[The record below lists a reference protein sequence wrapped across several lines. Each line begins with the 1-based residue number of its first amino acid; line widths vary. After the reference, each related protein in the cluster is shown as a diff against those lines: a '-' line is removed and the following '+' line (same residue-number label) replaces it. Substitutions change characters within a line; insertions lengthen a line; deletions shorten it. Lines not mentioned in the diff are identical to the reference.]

1 MTTDRRDAKEQGENR
16 SGHLGGA
23 RADFI
28 ASLGRKVEQAREIL
42 NGVEARAADPEPR
55 EELRR
60 RLHALGVSAKM
71 MHLDVMARTLAE
83 ADGLLERVSK
93 AGVIG
98 AADVAELAQVLD
110 DLPALAWGETPKDTS
125 VPKVAAASAAPM
137 QESPASVASFP
148 ALTRSCV
155 LFGSEMIAEALTDE
169 AYDGATFECERTEHV
184 QAAIGLARSLAPDVV
199 VVDADVPAALELVET
214 LLDDPLTES
223 VPILV
228 IGTFAASEQAARF
241 VALGVTRT
249 IPKPISPES
258 LRATCDEAIASREG
272 RTVRVSLGEP
282 TLEQLGDRLAN
293 EVRQALVDSVDRA
306 GRTVRVPLGE
316 GTEVLGA
323 IWGAIARVREVVTSR
338 TDGAVRFGKGPEGSI
353 ALAPVL
359 SSDVARG
366 DRAAARVRGP
376 AADVR
381 LTGRKVVV
389 VDDDPGVT
397 WFIADLLRTA
407 GCQVFEALDGAR
419 ALELCHQ
426 HSPELVVSDILMPGL
441 DGFALCRAL
450 KRDLALRDTPVILL
464 SWKED
469 LLQRVRELGASAAAY
484 LRKESDS
491 RAIVARVREVL
502 RPRARVEARI
512 KSNGEVRGRLDGLT
526 VTSLLTL
533 VCAIRPFSRL
543 SVRDA
548 TFLYEVEIRHG
559 APKRV
564 TRTAGDGGF
573 QRGPSVLTAMLG
585 ISAGRFTLA
594 DSDATITGDLR
605 GALAEQ
611 LAPAIALARGAAH
624 ATTGARVVT
633 VERVLFDEA
642 VVEAYLRATPGAA
655 RDLIERLAEGASPRA
670 ILLGGATDPSL
681 LEDVLSDLAAR
692 GAVVGVVGTDGVDM
706 LSPAVE
712 RARAVMGSHEPAPSP
727 PVGATR
733 STRPGAVSDA
743 PKAATP
749 TQTPSNPSRGPSS
762 LADAVMREISHRS
775 PEPGASRPVSSSP
788 PPLVEPANLKPRSN
802 PPTDMVGDVVPEEA
816 PPFKARL
823 TLAEIADQT
832 DVEHTAVEAREM
844 SIPVLV
850 ETSQPERV
858 APIAQAV
865 SEEASEEMDDEHVA
879 DPAEKPAIERS
890 ERTPLSS
897 VVAESALPVHR
908 TKRWT
913 YVAVAAGAAVIVWA
927 ALQTRSVAPP
937 EPVSGHAPTVTN
949 ATALP
954 PRAIEPV
961 FVDPPA
967 GAVLAAGEGMLIVA
981 MPEEAPIKVD
991 GVPRGRGPKL
1001 ALTLKAGSHD
1011 VLLGGAD
1018 RPRSLEVR
1026 AGRATKLELPET
1038 P

>member
-1 MTTDRRDAKEQGENR
+1 MTTDRRDAKDQGETRN
-16 SGHLGGA
+16 GHLGGA
-23 RADFI
+23 RADFV
-28 ASLGRKVEQAREIL
+28 ASLGRKVEQAREL
-42 NGVEARAADPEPR
+42 LGTVEARAAEAEPR

-60 RLHALGVSAKM
+60 RLHALAVAAKM
-71 MHLDVMARTLAE
+71 MHFDVMARTLAE
-83 ADGLLERVSK
+83 ADALLERVSK
-93 AGVIG
+93 SEGGMIG
-98 AADVAELAQVLD
+98 AADVAELAQALD

-125 VPKVAAASAAPM
+125 VSKVGAAAVAAVAATAPTTTTGSEPPSMSAL
-137 QESPASVASFP
+137 Q
-148 ALTRSCV
+148 ALTRSCL
-155 LFGSEMIAEALTDE
+155 LFGSEMLAEALTDE

-184 QAAIGLARSLAPDVV
+184 QAALGLARSLAPDVV
-199 VVDADVPAALELVET
+199 VVDADVPAALDLVEA
-214 LLDDPLTES
+214 LLDDALTEA

-241 VALGVTRT
+241 FALGVTRT

-258 LRATCDEAIASREG
+258 LRASCDEAIASREG
-272 RTVRVSLGEP
+272 RTVRLSLGEP

-323 IWGAIARVREVVTSR
+323 IWGAIARVREVIASR
-338 TDGAVRFGKGPEGSI
+338 TDGAVRFGSRGPEG
-353 ALAPVL
+353 AHTMAPL
-359 SSDVARG
+359 LGGDVARG
-366 DRAAARVRGP
+366 DRLAARARGP

-389 VDDDPGVT
+389 ADDDPGVT

-419 ALELCHQ
+419 ALELCYE

-512 KSNGEVRGRLDGLT
+512 KSNGEVRGRMDGLT
-526 VTSLLTL
+526 ITSLLSL
-533 VCAIRPFSRL
+533 VCTIRPNARL

-548 TFLYEVEIRHG
+548 TFLYEVEIRGG
-559 APKRV
+559 APRRV
-564 TRTAGDGGF
+564 TRTAGDGSF
-573 QRGPSVLTAMLG
+573 QRGAGVLAAMLG
-585 ISAGRFTLA
+585 IGAGRFTVA
-594 DSDATITGDLR
+594 DSGAQIAGDLQ
-605 GALAEQ
+605 GTLLEQ

-624 ATTGARVVT
+624 ATTGARVT
-633 VERVLFDEA
+633 AVERVVLDEG
-642 VVEAYLRATPGAA
+642 VVDAYLRATPEPARELVRQLAA
-655 RDLIERLAEGASPRA
+655 GASPRA
-670 ILLGGATDPSL
+670 LLVGGAIEPAL
-681 LEDVLSDLAAR
+681 LDDVLCDLAAR
-692 GAVVGVVGTDGVDM
+692 GAVVGALDARGAD
-706 LSPAVE
+706 LLAPAVA
-712 RARAVMGSHEPAPSP
+712 RARAHLQTLASAAEPPASTPLPAPRPPRPTASATPPPAAPEMSASP
-727 PVGATR
+727 P
-733 STRPGAVSDA
+733 PA
-743 PKAATP
+743 PA
-749 TQTPSNPSRGPSS
+749 RGPSS

-775 PEPGASRPVSSSP
+775 PEPGASRPVSSTP

-802 PPTDMVGDVVPEEA
+802 PPDEMAGGEVVPDEV
-816 PPFKARL
+816 PRLKPTL
-823 TLAEIADQT
+823 TLAELGDHT
-832 DVEHTAVEAREM
+832 DVDHTTVEAKEM
-844 SIPVLV
+844 SIPVLL
-850 ETSQPERV
+850 ETSEPPAVQD
-858 APIAQAV
+858 APP
-865 SEEASEEMDDEHVA
+865 
-879 DPAEKPAIERS
+879 DPAEKLVERS
-890 ERTPLSS
+890 ERTPLAS
-897 VVAESALPVHR
+897 VVAEPPLPVTR
-908 TKRWT
+908 ARWT
-913 YVAVAAGAAVIVWA
+913 YAAIAAGAVLLVWA
-927 ALQTRSVAPP
+927 GLQARSPAPP
-937 EPVSGHAPTVTN
+937 EPVSGHAAVTN
-949 ATALP
+949 ATSLP
-954 PRAIEPV
+954 PRTVEPL

-967 GAVLAAGEGMLIVA
+967 GSVLAPGEGLLVIS

-1001 ALTLKAGSHD
+1001 SLALKAGSHD
-1011 VLLGGAD
+1011 VLMGGAE
-1018 RPRSLEVR
+1018 RSRSLEVR